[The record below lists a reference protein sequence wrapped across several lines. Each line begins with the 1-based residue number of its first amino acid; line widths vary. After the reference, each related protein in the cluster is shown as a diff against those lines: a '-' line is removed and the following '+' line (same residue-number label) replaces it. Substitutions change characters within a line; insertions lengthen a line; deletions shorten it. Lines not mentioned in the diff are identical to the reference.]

1 MAVMIKDPFVE
12 YMSNTPEIVYHD
24 QPIRELTLKELEG
37 FADENGCFQN
47 SFDVTLTGKE
57 QFEEVSVISTTAK
70 YESDSDRI
78 PAVQIRIIDNQGD
91 TLYYTPVYEIG
102 SKREF
107 RRREWRL
114 PPTCNRYNIVRVS
127 FIIPEGVR
135 LFLREIR
142 VKHNY
147 GWRGPDFGIRYH
159 GHGGATSEFGF
170 QMTAE
175 VGFTSCITIP
185 KFTKDGIGVCF
196 HDDVSVIQEA
206 RFDDGSFIE
215 EGGPLDK
222 PVREY
227 TYEELQQLCVWRRKS
242 DIYAG
247 MRVPTLEDYFRVC
260 SMTGMQPIFSV
271 HPELTKEQW
280 LCVRKLLEK
289 YRLLDQF
296 RVKSDKINTHKICLE
311 VFGDEIAGYITIFG
325 AKMQNDTDPAEFAK
339 AVGFDRSRHEV
350 VVEYFNHVVTEA
362 LILRAREEGFPV
374 SIAAMR
380 GGASGPHMCRLIDLG
395 VSEFTVDHHCSMG
408 LDW

>member
-1 MAVMIKDPFVE
+1 MTDIKDIFEE
-12 YMSNTPEIVYHD
+12 YMTNTPEIEYHD
-24 QPIRELTLKELEG
+24 CPIKELTLQELAA
-37 FADENGCFQN
+37 FADESGCFCK
-47 SFDVTLTGKE
+47 SFDVTLTGNE
-57 QFEEVSVISTTAK
+57 RFEEVSVISTTAK
-70 YESDSDRI
+70 YESDSDKL
-78 PAVQIRIIDNQGD
+78 PAVQVRIIDSQGD

-102 SKREF
+102 STREY

-114 PPTCNRYNIVRVS
+114 PPVYNRYNIVRVS

-135 LFLREIR
+135 LSLRDVR
-142 VKHNY
+142 VKRNCGY
-147 GWRGPDFGIRYH
+147 RGPDFGIRYH
-159 GHGGATSEFGF
+159 GHGGCTSEFGF

-175 VGFTSCITIP
+175 VGFSSCITIP

-196 HDDVSVIQEA
+196 HDDVSVIKEA
-206 RFDDGSFIE
+206 RFDDGSCIE
-215 EGGPLDK
+215 EGSPLDK
-222 PVREY
+222 PVSQY

-242 DIYAG
+242 DIYTG
-247 MRVPTLEDYFRVC
+247 MRVPTLEDYFRIC
-260 SMTGMQPIFSV
+260 STTGMQPIFSV

-289 YRLLDQF
+289 YRLLNQF

-311 VFGDEIAGYITIFG
+311 VFGEEIAGYITIFG
-325 AKMQNDTDPAEFAK
+325 AKMQADTDPAEFAD

-350 VVEYFNHVVTEA
+350 VVEYFNHVVTKD
-362 LILRAREEGFPV
+362 LILRARAEGFPV